1 MESLYEL
8 FTDLLL
14 LFYERKFPIILKH
27 FAYAKAEKA
36 QGWAGRFSMV
46 PILTLELLCAAG
58 VAFMIR
64 FLIALHKDARTSS
77 DGCVVQLTSRYLYA
91 KDEPSA
97 STPARA
103 AAKPRDVNFPGYQ
116 VIPGGRGRPFRRV
129 G

>member
-1 MESLYEL
+1 MKGLYEL

-14 LFYERKFPIILKH
+14 LFYERKFSIMLKH
-27 FAYAKAEKA
+27 FAHAKAEKA
-36 QGWAGRFSMV
+36 QGWAGRLSMV

-77 DGCVVQLTSRYLYA
+77 EGCGVQLTSRYLYT
-91 KDEPSA
+91 KDEPST
-97 STPARA
+97 SLARA

-116 VIPGGRGRPFRRV
+116 VIPGGRGRPYRRV